1 MDSRIMKTYLAVAT
15 TAAVI
20 AAASIA
26 PTTARADDNTSA
38 CGAVLCLAGL
48 INGGTA
54 GGDCKDHMTGYFSIV
69 TFHHGHFDET
79 GTSNARSDFTNQC
92 QSVGSDTKKG
102 VNDKYGSNQFGP

>member
-1 MDSRIMKTYLAVAT
+1 MKPYFAITT

-26 PTTARADDNTSA
+26 PATARADDNPSA

-48 INGGTA
+48 IAGGSA
-54 GGDCKDHMTGYFSIV
+54 GGDCKNYMTGYFSIV
-69 TFHHGHFDET
+69 KFHHGHFDEI

-92 QSVGSDTKKG
+92 QSVGGDTKKG
-102 VNDKYGSNQFGP
+102 VDDKYGNVQSGP

>member
-1 MDSRIMKTYLAVAT
+1 MKAYLAITT

-26 PTTARADDNTSA
+26 PATAHADDNPSA

-48 INGGTA
+48 IAGGSA
-54 GGDCKDHMTGYFSIV
+54 GGDCKNYMTGYFSIV
-69 TFHHGHFDET
+69 KFHHGHFDET

-92 QSVGSDTKKG
+92 QSVGGDTKKG
-102 VNDKYGSNQFGP
+102 VNDKYGNVQSGP